1 MSENKNENQEKD
13 CPQGSSVSYSSN
25 RIKRQQINRLQE
37 AFQAINEDTELAK
50 EFVECPLDVMK
61 RFNVNTTNLKIEK
74 GKFGESIPTVNYGGQ
89 FDNRL
94 SYTVCAS
101 IGFIVC
107 ASVGDEF

>member
-1 MSENKNENQEKD
+1 MSNQENENQEND
-13 CPQGSSVSYSSN
+13 CEKKTTVSYSSN
-25 RIKRQQINRLQE
+25 RLKRQQMNRLQE

-50 EFVECPLDVMK
+50 EFVECPLEVIK
-61 RFNVNTTNLKIEK
+61 RFNVNTTNLKIKK
-74 GKFGESIPTVNYGGQ
+74 GKFGENIPVVNFGGQ
-89 FDNRL
+89 FNDKL